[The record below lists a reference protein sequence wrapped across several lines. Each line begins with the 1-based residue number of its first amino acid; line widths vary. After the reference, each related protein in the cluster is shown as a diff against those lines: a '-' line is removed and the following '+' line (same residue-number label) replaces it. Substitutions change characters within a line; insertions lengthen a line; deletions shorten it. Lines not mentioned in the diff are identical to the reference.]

1 MRRRSL
7 LAALLV
13 VAAALA
19 GGAAAAADSIA
30 LLPVRQG
37 VRVDGLGARFEQA
50 VTAELA
56 RRGAVID
63 AERTRAALR
72 SERLRNADAAPP
84 ERLRAIAAALGADW
98 LVSAAIHDAPAQ
110 LVPDLTVS
118 ARLYDGRTGRMA
130 WAGAVA
136 RSGRDTRGLLGIGAV
151 TDLEALVPPVVA
163 ELVAGIELSAA
174 KAASPQ
180 AGAAAAPGLVGIV
193 PFTVNEV
200 ADGIEVA
207 AAATETMRALLVAA
221 GAPLAEPGCV
231 TTALRGPGGIQWGEL
246 SAEVRA
252 ELRSTCGA
260 ARLVTGSVERW
271 EVRGGSSPEPV
282 VAVAVR
288 LLDAESG
295 RILFV
300 GSLEAGGWDR
310 EGWFGRGRVHSR
322 GAHLRNLLERIATR
336 MLRADAGGETTEV
349 MKESG

>member
-1 MRRRSL
+1 MRRRLL
-7 LAALLV
+7 LAPLLV
-13 VAAALA
+13 AAGVLA
-19 GGAAAAADSIA
+19 GRAAAADSIA

-37 VRVDGLGARFEQA
+37 VRVEGLGAQLEQLA
-50 VTAELA
+50 AAELA
-56 RRGAVID
+56 RRATVID
-63 AERTRAALR
+63 AERVRAALR
-72 SERLRNADAAPP
+72 ADRLRNADAAPP

-98 LVSAAIHDAPAQ
+98 LVSAAIHDAPEQ

-136 RSGRDTRGLLGIGAV
+136 RSGLDRRGLLGIGAV
-151 TDLEALVPPVVA
+151 TDLETLLPPVVA
-163 ELVAGIELSAA
+163 ELVADVELD
-174 KAASPQ
+174 
-180 AGAAAAPGLVGIV
+180 AAAAAGPGAGVDAATGLVGIV

-200 ADGIEVA
+200 PDGIEVA

-221 GAPLAEPGCV
+221 GVPLAEPGCV
-231 TTALRGPGGIQWGEL
+231 TQALRGPGGIQWGEL

-252 ELRSTCGA
+252 ELRDACGA

-288 LLDAESG
+288 LLDAGSG

-322 GAHLRNLLERIATR
+322 GAHLRQLLERIATR
-336 MLRADAGGETTEV
+336 MLRADTGGETTEV

>member
-1 MRRRSL
+1 MHRRSL
-7 LAALLV
+7 LAPLLL
-13 VAAALA
+13 AAGALA
-19 GGAAAAADSIA
+19 GRAAAADSIA

-37 VRVDGLGARFEQA
+37 VRVDGLGAEFEQA
-50 VTAELA
+50 VTAELT

-72 SERLRNADAAPP
+72 AERLRNADGAPP
-84 ERLRAIAAALGADW
+84 ERLRVIAAALGADW
-98 LVSAAIHDAPAQ
+98 LVAAAIHDAPAQ

-136 RSGRDTRGLLGIGAV
+136 RSGLDSRGLLGIGAV
-151 TDLEALVPPVVA
+151 TDLVALVPPVVA
-163 ELVAGIELSAA
+163 ELVAGVDLAA
-174 KAASPQ
+174 AAAASP
-180 AGAAAAPGLVGIV
+180 GTGVEAAPDRIGIV

-200 ADGIEVA
+200 ADGTEVA

-221 GAPLAEPGCV
+221 GVPLAEPGCV
-231 TTALRGPGGIQWGEL
+231 TTALRGPGGIRWGEL

-252 ELRSTCGA
+252 ELRYECGA

-271 EVRGGSSPEPV
+271 EVRGGASPEPV
-282 VAVAVR
+282 VAVAAR

-300 GSLEAGGWDR
+300 GSLEAGGFDR
-310 EGWFGRGRVHSR
+310 EGWFGHGRVYSR
-322 GAHLRNLLERIATR
+322 GAHLRHLLERIATR
-336 MLRADAGGETTEV
+336 MLRADTGGETTEV

>member
-7 LAALLV
+7 LALLLV
-13 VAAALA
+13 AAGALA
-19 GGAAAAADSIA
+19 GGAAAADSIA

-37 VRVDGLGARFEQA
+37 VRVDGLGAQLEQA

-56 RRGAVID
+56 RRGEVID

-72 SERLRNADAAPP
+72 AERLRNADAAPP

-136 RSGRDTRGLLGIGAV
+136 RSGLDTRGLLGIGAV
-151 TDLEALVPPVVA
+151 TDLATLVPPVVA
-163 ELVAGIELSAA
+163 ELVAGVELDAA
-174 KAASPQ
+174 AAASPGSGV
-180 AGAAAAPGLVGIV
+180 ATAHDLIGIV

-221 GAPLAEPGCV
+221 GVPLAEPGCV
-231 TTALRGPGGIQWGEL
+231 TTALRGPAGIQWGEL

-252 ELRSTCGA
+252 ELRDACGA

-271 EVRGGSSPEPV
+271 EVRGGASPEPV

-288 LLDAESG
+288 LLDAGSG

-322 GAHLRNLLERIATR
+322 GAHLRHLLERIATR
-336 MLRADAGGETTEV
+336 MLHAGAGGETTEV

>member
-7 LAALLV
+7 LAPLLLAAGAL
-13 VAAALA
+13 AGRAALA
-19 GGAAAAADSIA
+19 DSVA

-37 VRVDGLGARFEQA
+37 VRVEGLGARLEQA

-56 RRGAVID
+56 RRATVID
-63 AERTRAALR
+63 AERIRAALR
-72 SERLRNADAAPP
+72 AERLRNVDAALPD
-84 ERLRAIAAALGADW
+84 RLRAIAAALGADW
-98 LVSAAIHDAPAQ
+98 LISAAIHDAPEQ

-136 RSGRDTRGLLGIGAV
+136 RSGLDTRGLLGIGEV
-151 TDLEALVPPVVA
+151 TDLAALLPPVVA
-163 ELVAGIELSAA
+163 ELLAGVELGA
-174 KAASPQ
+174 AASP
-180 AGAAAAPGLVGIV
+180 GVGVAAAPDLVGIV

-200 ADGIEVA
+200 VDGLEVA
-207 AAATETMRALLVAA
+207 AAATETIRALLVAA
-221 GAPLAEPGCV
+221 GVPLAEPGCV

-246 SAEVRA
+246 SAAVRA
-252 ELRSTCGA
+252 ELRDACGA

-271 EVRGGSSPEPV
+271 EVRGGISPEPV

-300 GSLEAGGWDR
+300 GSLEAGGFDR
-310 EGWFGRGRVHSR
+310 EGWFGRGRIHSR
-322 GAHLRNLLERIATR
+322 GAQLRNLLERIATR
-336 MLRADAGGETTEV
+336 MLLAGSGGEAAVV

>member
-7 LAALLV
+7 LAPLLLV
-13 VAAALA
+13 AGALAGRAALA
-19 GGAAAAADSIA
+19 DSVA

-37 VRVDGLGARFEQA
+37 VRVEGLGARLEQA

-56 RRGAVID
+56 RRATVID
-63 AERTRAALR
+63 AERIRAALR
-72 SERLRNADAAPP
+72 AERLRNVDAALPD
-84 ERLRAIAAALGADW
+84 RLRAIAAAIGADW
-98 LVSAAIHDAPAQ
+98 LISAAIHDAPEQ
-110 LVPDLTVS
+110 LVPDLTIS

-136 RSGRDTRGLLGIGAV
+136 RSGLDTRGLLGIGAIV
-151 TDLEALVPPVVA
+151 DLATLLPPVVA
-163 ELVAGIELSAA
+163 ELLAGVEL
-174 KAASPQ
+174 
-180 AGAAAAPGLVGIV
+180 GAAAAASPGVGEEAPPDLVGIV

-200 ADGIEVA
+200 VDGLEVA
-207 AAATETMRALLVAA
+207 AAATETMRALLLAA
-221 GAPLAEPGCV
+221 GVPLAEPGCV

-252 ELRSTCGA
+252 ELRDACGA

-300 GSLEAGGWDR
+300 GSLEAGGFDR

-322 GAHLRNLLERIATR
+322 GAQLRNLLERIVTR
-336 MLRADAGGETTEV
+336 MLLAGSGGEAAVV

>member
-1 MRRRSL
+1 MRRRPLLAPLL
-7 LAALLV
+7 LAAGVL
-13 VAAALA
+13 AGRAALA
-19 GGAAAAADSIA
+19 DSVA

-37 VRVDGLGARFEQA
+37 VRIEGLGARFEQA

-56 RRGAVID
+56 RGATVID
-63 AERTRAALR
+63 AERTRSALR
-72 SERLRNADAAPP
+72 AERLRNVDAAPP
-84 ERLRAIAAALGADW
+84 DQLRAIAAALGADW
-98 LVSAAIHDAPAQ
+98 LVSVAIHDAPEQ

-136 RSGRDTRGLLGIGAV
+136 RSGLDRRGLLGIGAIAELA
-151 TDLEALVPPVVA
+151 DLLPPVVT
-163 ELVAGIELSAA
+163 ELLAGVELS
-174 KAASPQ
+174 S
-180 AGAAAAPGLVGIV
+180 AAADRKAGVAAATDLVGIV

-200 ADGIEVA
+200 EDGLEVA
-207 AAATETMRALLVAA
+207 AAATETMRALLAAA
-221 GAPLAEPGCV
+221 GIPLAEPGCV
-231 TTALRGPGGIQWGEL
+231 TRALRGPGGIQWGEL
-246 SAEVRA
+246 SAEVRT
-252 ELRSTCGA
+252 ELRDACGA
-260 ARLVTGSVERW
+260 GRLVTGSVERW

-322 GAHLRNLLERIATR
+322 GAHLRHLLERIATR
-336 MLRADAGGETTEV
+336 MLVAGSGGEAAVV